1 MKQIILSIT
10 LAMAAAT
17 NLAAQSSSSQQTFY
31 LSDYET
37 VTNGAENDDKMVST
51 ATSATN
57 LICQNTTSQTSEDQ
71 LSSDVKADNNDAS
84 VLAKE
89 GRNGASLTSR
99 YEADK
104 QSQAE
109 DNLASYML
117 YKQQV
122 FRQ

>member
-1 MKQIILSIT
+1 
-10 LAMAAAT
+10 MAAAT
-17 NLAAQSSSSQQTFY
+17 NLAAQSSNPQQTFY

-71 LSSDVKADNNDAS
+71 LSSDVKADDNGAS
-84 VLAKE
+84 VQAKE
-89 GRNGASLTSR
+89 GRNDASLTSR

>member
-10 LAMAAAT
+10 LAMTAAT
-17 NLAAQSSSSQQTFY
+17 NLAAQSSNPQQTFY
-31 LSDYET
+31 LSDHET
-37 VTNGAENDDKMVST
+37 VTIGAKNDDKTMST

-57 LICQNTTSQTSEDQ
+57 LICQNTTSQPGEDRP
-71 LSSDVKADNNDAS
+71 SSNVKANDNVAS
-84 VLAKE
+84 VQAKE
-89 GRNGASLTSR
+89 ERNDASLTSQH
-99 YEADK
+99 EADK

-109 DNLASYML
+109 DNLASYMR

>member
-17 NLAAQSSSSQQTFY
+17 NLAAQSSNLQQTFY
-31 LSDYET
+31 LSDHKM
-37 VTNGAENDDKMVST
+37 VTIGAENDDKMVST

-71 LSSDVKADNNDAS
+71 LSSDVKADDNGAS
-84 VLAKE
+84 VQAKE
-89 GRNGASLTSR
+89 GRNDASLTSR

>member
-17 NLAAQSSSSQQTFY
+17 NLAAQSSNPQQTFY

-51 ATSATN
+51 ATSVTN
-57 LICQNTTSQTSEDQ
+57 LICQNATSQTSEDQ
-71 LSSDVKADNNDAS
+71 LSSDVKADDNGAS
-84 VLAKE
+84 VQAKE
-89 GRNGASLTSR
+89 GRNDASLTSR

>member
-1 MKQIILSIT
+1 MKQIILSIA

-17 NLAAQSSSSQQTFY
+17 NLAAQSSNPQQTFY
-31 LSDYET
+31 LSDHET
-37 VTNGAENDDKMVST
+37 VTIGAKNDDKTMST

-57 LICQNTTSQTSEDQ
+57 LISQNTISQPSEYR
-71 LSSDVKADNNDAS
+71 LSSNVKADDNVAP
-84 VLAKE
+84 VQAKE
-89 GRNGASLTSR
+89 GRNDASLTSR

>member
-17 NLAAQSSSSQQTFY
+17 NLAAQSMNPQQTFY
-31 LSDYET
+31 LSDHET
-37 VTNGAENDDKMVST
+37 VTIGAKNDDKTMST

-57 LICQNTTSQTSEDQ
+57 LISQNTISQPSEYR
-71 LSSDVKADNNDAS
+71 LSSNVKADDNVAP
-84 VLAKE
+84 VQAKE
-89 GRNGASLTSR
+89 GRNDASLTSQH
-99 YEADK
+99 ESDK